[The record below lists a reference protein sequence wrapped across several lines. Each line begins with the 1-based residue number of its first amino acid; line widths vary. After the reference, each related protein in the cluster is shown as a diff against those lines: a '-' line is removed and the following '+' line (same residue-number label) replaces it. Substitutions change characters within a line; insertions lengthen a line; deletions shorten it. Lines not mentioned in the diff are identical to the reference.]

1 MSFLRGMQEVRE
13 DVPAIDHMILDL
25 ERKHDYVEDFA
36 RDFYNLAAKGDPQV
50 RTTASMR
57 RPGSVS

>member
-1 MSFLRGMQEVRE
+1 MQEVRE